1 MNQPLISICIPAYKR
16 VDYLKRLLDSIE
28 MQTFRRFEVIITD
41 DSPDQIISDF
51 IGVQN
56 YNYSCRYFK
65 NQPAKGT
72 PLNWMEGMKYAKGD
86 WIKIIHDDDWLT
98 DQNSLQK
105 YAEAISESVDCI
117 FSGYIAHFEDSN
129 TQVDKT
135 ISKRTFNKILEH
147 PYYLFASNKIGPP
160 SVLLFRKNIQEIYDS
175 NLKWLV
181 DLEAYI
187 RMMNKYHCIYINSP
201 LVTMSYN
208 ETQVTNNCF
217 RNPYVEIRE
226 ALIFYHKHGEVSH
239 QRLIVYDAW
248 WRLIRN
254 LGIRNTAD
262 LLKYSSGYSIPG
274 FLIRILNFQ
283 KFIALKMLKISILS
297 KVLML
302 ISFFLNRIK
311 SGNLNK

>member
-1 MNQPLISICIPAYKR
+1 MEQPLISICIPVYKR

-129 TQVDKT
+129 AQVDKT

-201 LVTMSYN
+201 LITMSYN

-226 ALIFYHKHGEVSH
+226 ALIYYRKHGSISH
-239 QRLIVYDAW
+239 QRLLTYDAW
-248 WRLIRN
+248 WRLLRN
-254 LGIRNTAD
+254 LNIKEEKD
-262 LLKYSSGYSIPG
+262 LLQYSYGIEVPK
-274 FLIRILNFQ
+274 IL
-283 KFIALKMLKISILS
+283 ISILKFQREIPGVLLKTGLFS
-297 KVLML
+297 KIFML
-302 ISFFLNRIK
+302 LSYYTCKYFFQKN
-311 SGNLNK
+311 